1 MRGASLWVTLSLL
14 GCATVSASAQ
24 QSSSP
29 KVEALPNAPSTV
41 QAKAAVSGVVHDIGG
56 TPVGDAQ
63 ITLVGPDGLMRKT
76 VSDDSGE
83 FRFEGLPAGEITL
96 SVKAEGLMEVSTT
109 VTLRPGAE
117 VELPVFSLKVAMTN
131 FQVDAISQSQL
142 ADLQIKQ
149 EETQRLLGIMPNFY
163 VVYDRNA
170 VALNTKQKYKLAA
183 RSIVDPVNFGV
194 IGISAGVQQWQ
205 NTFAG
210 YGRGP
215 SGYAKRYATNY
226 ANSAIGTVLGGAVYP
241 SFFHQDPRYFYDG
254 RGSIISRAWY
264 AIFSAVRCKGDN
276 GKWQPAYASVLGDFT
291 AGAISNAYYPE
302 SDRDGFK
309 LTMRNGAQSVA
320 SDAFDNLIQEFLLK
334 HFTPKQVNQ
343 QP

>member
-1 MRGASLWVTLSLL
+1 MLLLLCRCVAAQEKPGTL
-14 GCATVSASAQ
+14 
-24 QSSSP
+24 P
-29 KVEALPNAPSTV
+29 DAPSTTV
-41 QAKAAVSGVVHDIGG
+41 QAKAGVFGVVNDIGG
-56 TPVGDAQ
+56 TPVSDAQ
-63 ITLVGPDGLMRKT
+63 ITAIGLDGFSKKT
-76 VSDDSGE
+76 VSDGEGE
-83 FRFEGLPAGEITL
+83 FRLDGLPAGDVIF
-96 SVKAEGLMEVSTT
+96 SVKAEGLMEASTT
-109 VTLRPGAE
+109 VTLLPGSE
-117 VELPVFSLKVAMTN
+117 VELPAFSMKVAMTN
-131 FQVDAISQSQL
+131 FQVDAISQTEL

-183 RSIVDPVNFGV
+183 RSIVDPINFVVVGVNA
-194 IGISAGVQQWQ
+194 GIEQAQ

-210 YGRGP
+210 YGQGT
-215 SGYAKRYATNY
+215 SGYAKRFAANY

-254 RGSIISRAWY
+254 RGSIASRAWY

-276 GKWQPAYASVLGDFT
+276 GKWQPAYASVLGDFS
-291 AGAISNAYYPE
+291 AGAISNAYYPA

-309 LTMRNGAQSVA
+309 LTMRNGATSVA

-334 HFTPKQVNQ
+334 HFTPKQVKSTN
-343 QP
+343 P